1 MPDPIAP
8 RIQAANAEYDTPG
21 TYAVATDAH
30 GVIVWCMTTVHE
42 TYDQIV
48 DRVTREQFELHQ
60 GVSDGVEHLGRKE
73 ATAVGIAAVAG
84 VIVALAVGLPSHWSP
99 VMAIFVGFAAAL
111 AVFLVSSIVLVE
123 REDGRV
129 DDEVHREADAH

>member
-42 TYDQIV
+42 THDQIV

-73 ATAVGIAAVAG
+73 AARPRAA
-84 VIVALAVGLPSHWSP
+84 P
-99 VMAIFVGFAAAL
+99 
-111 AVFLVSSIVLVE
+111 
-123 REDGRV
+123 R
-129 DDEVHREADAH
+129 